1 MYSFYHFISV
11 SYGLFNQF
19 RQIISFSECVIKVRI
34 FLGHQEGFPRFS
46 GFRIVTDCV
55 AALPSS
61 ILALSDIAFPVR
73 SSFWHKIGLLCNGT
87 QYRKRQRKAMGKPHY
102 YQKVINSQ
110 PPLIF
115 VYGVARFELLRRLPP
130 TTTV

>member
-46 GFRIVTDCV
+46 GFRIETGKERASPKPVQPF
-55 AALPSS
+55 AAENK
-61 ILALSDIAFPVR
+61 PVSR
-73 SSFWHKIGLLCNGT
+73 
-87 QYRKRQRKAMGKPHY
+87 
-102 YQKVINSQ
+102 
-110 PPLIF
+110 
-115 VYGVARFELLRRLPP
+115 
-130 TTTV
+130 